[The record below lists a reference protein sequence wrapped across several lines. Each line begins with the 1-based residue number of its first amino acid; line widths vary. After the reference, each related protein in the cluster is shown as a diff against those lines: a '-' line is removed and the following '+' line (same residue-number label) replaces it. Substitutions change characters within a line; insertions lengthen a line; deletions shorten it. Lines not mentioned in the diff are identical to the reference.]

1 MQRHNYHVLALG
13 DRMSKTILVVD
24 DSLVSRMMIKTIIQ
38 THLKEVDI
46 VEAGSGT
53 QALDK
58 IGQDTAIDIAFVD
71 FNMPGM
77 TGLELISALAEKLTI
92 PKVALLTA
100 NIQDEIKAQALAAGV
115 TFLNKP
121 INEEV
126 IATFLHNS

>member
-1 MQRHNYHVLALG
+1 
-13 DRMSKTILVVD
+13 MSKTILVVD
-24 DSLVSRMMIKTIIQ
+24 DSLVSRMMIKAIIQ
-38 THLKEVDI
+38 SHVQEVKI
-46 VEAGSGT
+46 IEAGSGA

-58 IGQDTAIDIAFVD
+58 VEADQDIDIAFID

-77 TGLELISALAEKLTI
+77 TGLELISMLAEKLTI

-100 NIQDEIKAQALAAGV
+100 NIQNEIRDQALAAGV

-126 IATFLHNS
+126 VATFLHN

>member
-1 MQRHNYHVLALG
+1 
-13 DRMSKTILVVD
+13 MSKTILVVD
-24 DSLVSRMMIKTIIQ
+24 DSLVSRMMIKAIIQ
-38 THLKEVDI
+38 SHVEGVDI
-46 VEAGSGT
+46 IEAGSGA

-58 IGQDTAIDIAFVD
+58 IGKDSIIDIAFVD

-100 NIQDEIKAQALAAGV
+100 NIQDEIKAQAIAAGV

-121 INEEV
+121 INEDI
-126 IATFLHNS
+126 IASFLRN